1 MKKNTLSYQETA
13 DICQGLALLLHAG
26 IDLADSLFLLA
37 EEETGPRGKLLTGL
51 GRQLDQGGLL
61 SDAMERCG
69 AFSRDVSG
77 MVRVGE
83 RTGRMEEAL
92 DSLAAYYEERH
103 RTTCRLRN
111 ALAYPSMLLMLMLL
125 VIGVLLL
132 EVLPVFDTVYAS
144 LGSSLTGISA
154 GLLHLGQALKNAMPV
169 LLAVLAAAAIL
180 VLLFSCLPAFRDWAT
195 AAAKKRFGDKGVF
208 AKFNNARF
216 ARALAM
222 GLSSGLPL
230 EETLELAQLLLA
242 DIPSAAERCGKC
254 TAELSEGASLSDAMG
269 GAGLLSAA
277 SCRMLAAGLLGG
289 SGDRVMVQIADRLK
303 EDADQALDRQISRVE
318 PTMVLIASLL
328 VGMILLAV
336 MLPLMNIMSSI
347 G

>member
-13 DICQGLALLLHAG
+13 DICRGLSLLLHAG

-37 EEETGPRGKLLTGL
+37 EEETGERGNLLTGL
-51 GRQLDQGGLL
+51 CQQLDQGGLL
-61 SDAMERCG
+61 SDAMEQCG
-69 AFSRDVSG
+69 AFPRDVSG

-111 ALAYPSMLLMLMLL
+111 ALAYPSMLLMLMLA
-125 VIGVLLL
+125 VIGVLLV

-180 VLLFSCLPAFRDWAT
+180 VLLFSCLPAFRDRVT

-242 DIPSAAERCGKC
+242 DVPSAAARCGKC
-254 TAELSEGASLSDAMG
+254 TAELNGGASLSDAL
-269 GAGLLSAA
+269 AGLLNAA
-277 SCRMLAAGLLGG
+277 SCRMLAAGLRGG
-289 SGDRVMVQIADRLK
+289 SGDRVMVQIADRLM
-303 EDADQALDRQISRVE
+303 EEADQALDRQISRVE